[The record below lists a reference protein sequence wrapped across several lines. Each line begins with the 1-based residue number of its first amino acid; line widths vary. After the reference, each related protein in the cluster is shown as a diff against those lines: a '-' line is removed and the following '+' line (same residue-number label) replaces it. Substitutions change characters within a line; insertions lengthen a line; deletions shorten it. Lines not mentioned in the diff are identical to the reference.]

1 MVEADRPMVSVIIP
15 CHNEVDFIE
24 DTVKGILGN
33 DYPAELME
41 LLVVDG
47 MSDDGTRDI
56 AKRLVAENPRVKLLD
71 NPHQIVPL
79 ALNKGIRESQG
90 DILILAGCHCKYR
103 SDYISSCV
111 EVLQRTGAAY
121 VGGYMETLPGND
133 TLTATAIA
141 LATSSRFG
149 VGTKFRA
156 GVNKEQEA
164 DAAPFGAFRKEI
176 IDTVGTYHPLLVR
189 NQDMEFCSRVRKAG
203 FKIIISP
210 KIKPIYYN
218 RGTFQRLRRQAFA
231 NGMWNA
237 YTVWIVG
244 GGLRP
249 RHFIPGGF
257 VLGLILLAIL
267 GISVDSRAAWVLWS
281 YMGLYLLAGIIE
293 SFRIALRQKKL
304 RLIPLI
310 FSSFVQLHF
319 CYGFGTLLG
328 FITGPFKF
336 RKSQIKVGPQDAG
349 R

>member
-1 MVEADRPMVSVIIP
+1 MVEAKLPMVSVIIP

-24 DTVKGILGN
+24 NTVRSILGN
-33 DYPAELME
+33 DYPTELVE
-41 LLVVDG
+41 ILVVDG

-56 AKRLVAENPRVKLLD
+56 VERLVAEHPQVKLLD
-71 NPHQIVPL
+71 NPQQIVPL
-79 ALNKGIRESQG
+79 ALNKGIRESRG
-90 DILILAGCHCKYR
+90 DILILAGCHCKYS

-111 EVLQRTGAAY
+111 EVLQRTGASY
-121 VGGYMETLPGND
+121 VGGYMETLPGNE
-133 TLTATAIA
+133 TLTAKSIA

-149 VGTKFRA
+149 VGTKFRT
-156 GVNKEQEA
+156 GMNKEQEA

-218 RGTFQRLRRQAFA
+218 RDTFQGLRRQAFA
-231 NGMWNA
+231 NGLWNA
-237 YTVWIVG
+237 YTLWIVG
-244 GGLRP
+244 GGLRT

-257 VLGLILLAIL
+257 VLGSILLAIL
-267 GISVDSRAAWVLWS
+267 GISVDSRAIRVFWIYL
-281 YMGLYLLAGIIE
+281 GLYLLTGILE

-304 RLIPLI
+304 WLIPLI
-310 FSSFVQLHF
+310 SITFVQLHF

-328 FITGPFKF
+328 LIIGPFKF
-336 RKSQIKVGPQDAG
+336 RKSQMKVEPQDAG

>member
-1 MVEADRPMVSVIIP
+1 MVEANLPVVSVIIP

-24 DTVKGILGN
+24 NAVRSILGN
-33 DYPAELME
+33 DYPAELVE
-41 LLVVDG
+41 ILVVDG

-56 AKRLVAENPRVKLLD
+56 VERLVAENPRVKLLD

-79 ALNKGIRESQG
+79 ALNKGIRESRG
-90 DILILAGCHCKYR
+90 DIFILAGCHCKYS

-111 EVLQRTGAAY
+111 EVLQRTGASY
-121 VGGYMETLPGND
+121 VGGYMETLPGNE
-133 TLTATAIA
+133 TLTAQAIA

-156 GVNKEQEA
+156 GMNKEQEA

-218 RGTFQRLRRQAFA
+218 RGTFQGLRRQSFA
-231 NGMWNA
+231 NGLWNA
-237 YTVWIVG
+237 YTLQIVG

-257 VLGLILLAIL
+257 VLGLILLAVL
-267 GISVDSRAAWVLWS
+267 GLSVDSRAIWVFWI
-281 YMGLYLLAGIIE
+281 YMGLYLLAGILE
-293 SFRIALRQKKL
+293 SLRIALRQKKL

-310 FSSFVQLHF
+310 SITFVQLHF

-328 FITGPFKF
+328 LIIGPFKF
-336 RKSQIKVGPQDAG
+336 RKSQMKMEPQDAG